1 MRFFLFVPVFILLLS
16 CHKTAVVEQT
26 DDMAPDAEQYFLGW
40 FNKEVAERLH
50 VSDPGYCFR
59 RIRETVPKQ
68 WWRYAVESLYYRL
81 PEIKDD
87 GLTERWLDT
96 ALLLLPDEKVLSFVQ
111 LIRGC
116 RLTDM
121 GRYASAIPCLEE
133 SYQLAIQQQQPFR
146 AHDAKRYLGR
156 CYTLK
161 GDYPKASV
169 ILMSVFD
176 FLQDK
181 PDVKQEVRKYE
192 TMLELARVYQTSGD
206 YQKALRWSRAG
217 LEYAHQFPNPG
228 QEVEASESIGHIF
241 LQLNHPDSAFQVL
254 RASEAIRDAAQ
265 VRSNESNGNY
275 LMGKALTSLGK
286 YREALPKLK
295 LAISG
300 NLETFNRFKIAETQA
315 SLADCCMGLGLLDT
329 ALLYY
334 RNALEKTPDTCS
346 MGVIHYKISG
356 IYEKKGAIKAAL
368 THHQLG
374 AHCMNI
380 FNRRE
385 KNREIG
391 RLESYNILER
401 EKKQVLFLTEQHKI
415 QQYKLSLLLLL
426 LFTTIGT
433 AMTLTKRNKRRHL
446 MLQQEKELLE
456 AKQLIQKQQIQLSK
470 VALSEKELEVLA
482 LQKILDL
489 KNNLIAALEQPT
501 VLPENP
507 NDVTMPLRPLTE
519 SEWDNFHDAFME
531 QYPGYSQRLINQFPR
546 VTKNEIR
553 LFIFIKIG
561 LENGKIAE
569 IFGISPES
577 VYRNRTRLRQKLGL
591 DGSVNLEHFVRSF

>member
-206 YQKALRWSRAG
+206 YQKALRWSRAS

-300 NLETFNRFKIAETQA
+300 NLETFNRSKIAEMQA
-315 SLADCCMGLGLLDT
+315 SLADCFMGLELLDT
-329 ALLYY
+329 AFLYY
-334 RNALEKTPDTCS
+334 RNALEKTPDTAS

-356 IYEKKGAIKAAL
+356 VFEKKGLYKAAL
-368 THHQLG
+368 THYQLG

-380 FNRRE
+380 FNRSE
-385 KNREIG
+385 KNREIST
-391 RLESYNILER
+391 LETQHTLER
-401 EKKQVLFLTEQHKI
+401 EENRVTFLTEQHKV
-415 QQYKLSLLLLL
+415 QQFKVILLLLL
-426 LFTTIGT
+426 LLITIGT
-433 AMTLTKRNKRRHL
+433 TLYLTDRNKRRRL
-446 MLQQEKELLE
+446 ILEKENELLE
-456 AKQLIQKQQIQLSK
+456 TKQLIHQKDLQIAK
-470 VALSEKELEVLA
+470 VSLSEKELEVLA
-482 LQKILDL
+482 LQEILDL
-489 KNNLIAALEQPT
+489 KNNLISTLEQPI

-507 NDVTMPLRPLTE
+507 NDVIMQLRKLTE
-519 SEWDNFHDAFME
+519 SEWDKFYNAFID